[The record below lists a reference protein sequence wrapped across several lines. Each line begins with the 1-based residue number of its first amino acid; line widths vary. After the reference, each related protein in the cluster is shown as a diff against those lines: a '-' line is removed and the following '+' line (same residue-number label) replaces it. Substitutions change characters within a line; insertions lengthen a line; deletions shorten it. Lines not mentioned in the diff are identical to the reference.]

1 MSGFESCCM
10 ASRRELRRR
19 LFIVVLLALAALAA
33 TQYWGRRHAHVDSN
47 QPAERTEAQAS
58 GLRLPT
64 EKAPLHAIDDLVEL
78 GIGPDGEGPRPE
90 DIVAEAQKALAQG
103 LEARP

>member
-19 LFIVVLLALAALAA
+19 LLIVVLLALAALAV
-33 TQYWGRRHAHVDSN
+33 TQYWGQRRSHVDPP
-47 QPAERTEAQAS
+47 PAVEHSEARASVREMPMERAV
-58 GLRLPT
+58 
-64 EKAPLHAIDDLVEL
+64 DLVEL
-78 GIGPDGEGPRPE
+78 GIGPEGEGPRPE
-90 DIVAEAQKALAQG
+90 DLVAEAQKALAQG

>member
-33 TQYWGRRHAHVDSN
+33 TQYWGRRHAQVDSS
-47 QPAERTEAQAS
+47 QPAERAEARANAPKM
-58 GLRLPT
+58 LT
-64 EKAPLHAIDDLVEL
+64 EKAPLHTIDDLVEL
-78 GIGPDGEGPRPE
+78 GIGPEGEGPRPE
-90 DIVAEAQKALAQG
+90 DMVAEAQKALAQG

>member
-1 MSGFESCCM
+1 MSGFESCWM

-33 TQYWGRRHAHVDSN
+33 TQYWGRRHAHVDPS
-47 QPAERTEAQAS
+47 QAAERAEARAS
-58 GLRLPT
+58 GLKLPA
-64 EKAPLHAIDDLVEL
+64 EKAPLHTIADLVEL
-78 GIGPDGEGPRPE
+78 GVGPEGEGLRPE
-90 DIVAEAQKALAQG
+90 EMVAEAQKALAQG

>member
-33 TQYWGRRHAHVDSN
+33 TQYWGQHRAHVDPGPSD
-47 QPAERTEAQAS
+47 ERSETKM
-58 GLRLPT
+58 PI
-64 EKAPLHAIDDLVEL
+64 EKAPLHTSDDLVDL
-78 GIGPDGEGPRPE
+78 GIGPDGDGPRPE
-90 DIVAEAQKALAQG
+90 DMVAEAQKALAQG